1 MEIDTDNAKHYD
13 EMSDWQ
19 RASAI
24 HSARYILEDV
34 SEEEIAKASGLPL
47 GVIVAAYKNI
57 FRNVNDGEQPRPTNP
72 TRPRR
77 IKN

>member
-1 MEIDTDNAKHYD
+1 MTDD
-13 EMSDWQ
+13 DRWQ
-19 RASAI
+19 AI
-24 HSARYILEDV
+24 GSARYILEDV

-57 FRNVNDGEQPRPTNP
+57 FRNVNDVDEPRPTNP

>member
-1 MEIDTDNAKHYD
+1 MDIENYKPYEDMTDD
-13 EMSDWQ
+13 DRWQ
-19 RASAI
+19 AI
-24 HSARYILEDV
+24 GSARYILEDV

-57 FRNVNDGEQPRPTNP
+57 FRNVNDVDEPRPTNP

>member
-1 MEIDTDNAKHYD
+1 
-13 EMSDWQ
+13 
-19 RASAI
+19 
-24 HSARYILEDV
+24 
-34 SEEEIAKASGLPL
+34 LPL

>member
-1 MEIDTDNAKHYD
+1 MDIENYKPYEDMTDD
-13 EMSDWQ
+13 DRWQ
-19 RASAI
+19 AI
-24 HSARYILEDV
+24 GSARYILEDV
-34 SEEEIAKASGLPL
+34 SMEKMAEVSGLPL

>member
-1 MEIDTDNAKHYD
+1 MDIENIKPYEDMTNDD
-13 EMSDWQ
+13 RWQ
-19 RASAI
+19 AI
-24 HSARYILEDV
+24 GSARYILEDV
-34 SEEEIAKASGLPL
+34 SMEKMVEVSGLPL

>member
-1 MEIDTDNAKHYD
+1 MDTENIKPYEDMTD
-13 EMSDWQ
+13 DDRWQ
-19 RASAI
+19 AI
-24 HSARYILEDV
+24 GSARYILEDV

-57 FRNVNDGEQPRPTNP
+57 FRNVNDVDEPRPTNP

>member
-1 MEIDTDNAKHYD
+1 MTDD
-13 EMSDWQ
+13 DRWQ
-19 RASAI
+19 AI
-24 HSARYILEDV
+24 YSARYILEDV
-34 SEEEIAKASGLPL
+34 SMEKMAEVSGLPL

-57 FRNVNDGEQPRPTNP
+57 FRHVNDVEEPHPKNP

>member
-1 MEIDTDNAKHYD
+1 MDIENYKPYEDMTDD
-13 EMSDWQ
+13 DRWQ
-19 RASAI
+19 AI
-24 HSARYILEDV
+24 GSARYILEDV

-57 FRNVNDGEQPRPTNP
+57 FRNVNDGDEPFPTNP

>member
-1 MEIDTDNAKHYD
+1 MDIENYKPYEDMTDD
-13 EMSDWQ
+13 DRWQ
-19 RASAI
+19 AI
-24 HSARYILEDV
+24 GSARYILEDV

-57 FRNVNDGEQPRPTNP
+57 FRNVNDVDEPRLTNP